1 MFNYLILNIMNI
13 VTIQHLAQVIKR
25 FTGEDI
31 EYYSGATLAFSKNYR
46 IWFDN
51 HELKIFGNPTNP
63 MKLAFIIELP
73 QNSDGLAQYL

>member
-1 MFNYLILNIMNI
+1 MEI
-13 VTIQHLAQVIKR
+13 VTIQHLAKVIKR
-25 FTGEDI
+25 FTNEDI
-31 EYYSGATLAFSKNYR
+31 EYYGGATLAFSKNYK
-46 IWFDN
+46 ICFDN

>member
-1 MFNYLILNIMNI
+1 MTI
-13 VTIQHLAQVIKR
+13 VTIQHLAKTIKR
-25 FTGEDI
+25 FTNEDI
-31 EYYSGATLAFSKNYR
+31 EYYQGATLAFSKNYR

>member
-13 VTIQHLAQVIKR
+13 VTIQHLAPVIKR
-25 FTGEDI
+25 FTNEDI

-51 HELKIFGNPTNP
+51 NELKIFGNPTNP